1 MTLLLQLVKNLSW
14 SLKAIT
20 TKICSLVLCVMGIPY
35 FLKQYVSGETNFFDI
50 FRQKN
55 YLRVSKF
62 SVVILTI
69 KKRGNYS
76 RRDILQGR
84 ILVTEGNMV
93 CHEGQSMSWYFY
105 LLSPSWVKRSFI
117 NQKLQLNSE
126 ATDRELLNLIDLA
139 GLLDLMDVLKL
150 PRLVDLI

>member
-1 MTLLLQLVKNLSW
+1 M
-14 SLKAIT
+14 
-20 TKICSLVLCVMGIPY
+20 
-35 FLKQYVSGETNFFDI
+35 
-50 FRQKN
+50 
-55 YLRVSKF
+55 
-62 SVVILTI
+62 
-69 KKRGNYS
+69 
-76 RRDILQGR
+76 R